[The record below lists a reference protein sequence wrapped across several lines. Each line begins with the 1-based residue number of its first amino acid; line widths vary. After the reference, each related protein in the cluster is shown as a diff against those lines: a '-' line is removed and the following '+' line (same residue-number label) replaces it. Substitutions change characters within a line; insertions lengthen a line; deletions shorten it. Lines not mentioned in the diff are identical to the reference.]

1 MYSVTVPYS
10 FPSFIWKF
18 ENLALLFNG
27 FGKGKVFA
35 LLFVCLF
42 VLTTA
47 CAIVNLYTHTHTPPS
62 LGINM

>member
-42 VLTTA
+42 
-47 CAIVNLYTHTHTPPS
+47 
-62 LGINM
+62 